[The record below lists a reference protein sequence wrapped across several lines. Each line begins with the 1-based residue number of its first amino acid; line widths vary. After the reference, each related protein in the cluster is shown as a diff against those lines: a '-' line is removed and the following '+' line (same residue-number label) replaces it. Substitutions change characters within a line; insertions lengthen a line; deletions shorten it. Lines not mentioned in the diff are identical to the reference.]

1 MRFVCVADL
10 HGYLPEIPPCDV
22 LLVAGDV
29 CPTDDERPETQSH
42 WLHSTFAS
50 WLAGVP
56 ARSVIGVA
64 GNHEF
69 VGERDPAALRE
80 LDWHYLQDEGLE
92 LDGVRYYGSPWTMRF
107 QDWAFML
114 DEDEL
119 ARRWDAIPAGLD
131 VLLVH
136 SPPKGFGDEIG
147 EFSIGSPS
155 LLAAIDDR
163 SPGLCVYG
171 HAHDGYGRRQRGPT
185 TLINAAHCGADY
197 RPAHPPV
204 VFDLPTGQRATTARA
219 AG

>member
-1 MRFVCVADL
+1 MRCVCVADL
-10 HGYLPEIPPCDV
+10 HGYLPEIPHCDV

-29 CPTDDERPETQSH
+29 CPTGDERPAAQRR
-42 WLHSTFAS
+42 WLQTTFAS
-50 WLAGVP
+50 WLAAVP

-69 VGERDPAALRE
+69 VGETDPEALRD
-80 LDWHYLQDEGLE
+80 LPWHYLQDEGLE
-92 LDGVRYYGSPWTMRF
+92 LDGLRYYGSPWTATF

-119 ARRWDAIPAGLD
+119 AKRWNAIPAGLD
-131 VLLVH
+131 VLCVH

-163 SPGLCVYG
+163 APRLCVYG
-171 HAHDGYGRRQRGPT
+171 HAHDGYGRRQRGAT

-197 RPAHPPV
+197 LPAHPPV
-204 VFDLPTGQRATTARA
+204 IFDLPARQRAEAARA
-219 AG
+219 VV

>member
-29 CPTDDERPETQSH
+29 CPTDDERPATQRR

-69 VGERDPAALRE
+69 VGESDPEALRG

-92 LDGVRYYGSPWTMRF
+92 LDGLSYYGSPWTAKF

-119 ARRWDAIPAGLD
+119 AKCWEAIPAGLD
-131 VLLVH
+131 VLCVH
-136 SPPKGFGDEIG
+136 SPPKGFGDLIG
-147 EFSIGSPS
+147 EISIGSPS

-163 SPGLCVYG
+163 APRLCVYG
-171 HAHDGYGRRQRGPT
+171 HAHDGYGQRERGST
-185 TLINAAHCGADY
+185 TLINAACCGADY
-197 RPAHPPV
+197 RPAHPPI
-204 VFDLPTGQRATTARA
+204 VFDLP
-219 AG
+219 